1 MQLAAALCAADT
13 SSGPPAACA
22 ETLTCGGGFMDFH
35 FYMPVQVVSGEGAV
49 ARNSTLLRSLGRR
62 CLIVT
67 GGSSAKCSGALADIT
82 AALDVWEI
90 GWSVYDRIGPNPLV
104 SACYEAGVVARSVRA
119 EFIIGI
125 GGGSPLDAAKAAAIF
140 AANPSLAPM
149 DIFRREYPNPPLP
162 LALVGTTAGTGSEV
176 SPVSVLTID
185 ESGRK
190 KSISGPDCYARI
202 AFADPSYT
210 HSVPFDVTVST
221 ALDAFAHATE
231 GWFNP
236 SISDPVKLFAV
247 KGLPLL
253 WNALIWLDRNDY
265 LPEPAMRERLYYGSL
280 YAGVVLSACGTA
292 FPHPL
297 GYVLTEDFGIPH
309 GRACTAF
316 MPAFL
321 ERGARFAPARAE
333 EYYRLLGTDF
343 DTLRGVVERLTDA
356 SAVQMMPEQVSGY
369 CARWED
375 VKNFRVSPG
384 GFTAEDAGEL
394 LTKLFVCP
402 GRQG

>member
-1 MQLAAALCAADT
+1 
-13 SSGPPAACA
+13 
-22 ETLTCGGGFMDFH
+22 MDFNFH
-35 FYMPVQVVSGEGAV
+35 MPVHVIGGEGAV
-49 ARNSTLLRSLGRR
+49 ARGSTLLRTLGKR

-67 GGSSAKCSGALADIT
+67 GGSSAKRSGALADVT
-82 AALDVWEI
+82 AALDLWEI
-90 GWSVYDRIGPNPLV
+90 GWSLYDSVGQNPLV
-104 SACYEAGVVARSVRA
+104 SVCHEAGVVARSVRA

-140 AANPSLAPM
+140 AANEQLAPT
-149 DIFRREYPNPPLP
+149 DIFQGAYPNPPLP
-162 LALVGTTAGTGSEV
+162 LVLIGTTAGTGSEV

-185 ESGRK
+185 GSGRK
-190 KSISGPDCYARI
+190 KSISGEECYACL

-221 ALDAFAHATE
+221 ALDAFAHAAE

-236 SISDPVKLFAV
+236 RLSDPVRLFAE

-253 WNALIWLDRNDY
+253 WNSLVWLDKNTH
-265 LPEPAMRERLYYGSL
+265 LPDSAMRERLYYGSL
-280 YAGVVLSACGTA
+280 YAGIVLSACGTA

-316 MPAFL
+316 LPAFL
-321 ERGARFAPARAE
+321 ERGGHFEPTRAQE
-333 EYYRLLGTDF
+333 FYQLLGTDRE
-343 DTLRGVVERLTDA
+343 TLCGVVERLTDA
-356 SAVQMMPEQVSGY
+356 GSVRMTPEQIERY

-384 GFTAEDAGEL
+384 GFTAADAGEL
-394 LTKLFVCP
+394 LTRLFV
-402 GRQG
+402 